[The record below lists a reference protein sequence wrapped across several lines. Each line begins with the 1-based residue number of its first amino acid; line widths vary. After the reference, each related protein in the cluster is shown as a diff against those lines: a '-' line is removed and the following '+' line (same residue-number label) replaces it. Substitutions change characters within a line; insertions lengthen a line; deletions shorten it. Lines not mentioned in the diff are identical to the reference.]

1 MKISINSVKAQLFR
15 QEESLLIRK
24 WLTSCVQYIYDLALM
39 AQRAFDAQGMTD
51 FVARSNQVLTK
62 LTKR

>member
-24 WLTSCVQYIYDLALM
+24 WLTSCVQYVYDLAFM
-39 AQRAFDAQGMTD
+39 TQQAMTAQGMTD
-51 FVARSNQVLTK
+51 FVVRSNQVLTK